1 MYKMSAE
8 REAGFLEQLV
18 SPMLKQRNPA
28 ARRQAVELVGELC
41 SLGDQ
46 LRAALL
52 RRSLRDQLGPS

>member
-8 REAGFLEQLV
+8 REAGFFEQLV
-18 SPMLKQRNPA
+18 MPDGQPA
-28 ARRQAVELVGELC
+28 QPRRPAPGLRTLAELC

-52 RRSLRDQLGPS
+52 RRSLRDQLGPL